1 LGRHICKALL
11 DAGHTITVLSR
22 SPNKVASIPGLQEA
36 SGVQGDVTDPG
47 SLSGVL
53 DGADAVVGCVQF
65 PNYPMEQ
72 PRKGLTFDRYD
83 REGTE
88 NLVAEAKRAG
98 VGRYVYLSG
107 AGASITS
114 DKSWYRAK
122 GYAEQSVM
130 DSGLDYAIVRPSW
143 AYGPEDKALN
153 RFAQIAKLSPVIPKL
168 GTKLQQV
175 EPIHVDDLALVVRR
189 VFEREAWNR
198 IFEIGGPQV
207 MTMDA
212 IIETM
217 MAVTGKK
224 RFVLPLPESLVRV
237 ASAPLT
243 LLPKPPMTP
252 GGVAFATQDGLVD
265 SSAMREVLGVEPVDL
280 ATGLS
285 RYLAS

>member
-1 LGRHICKALL
+1 
-11 DAGHTITVLSR
+11 
-22 SPNKVASIPGLQEA
+22 
-36 SGVQGDVTDPG
+36 
-47 SLSGVL
+47 
-53 DGADAVVGCVQF
+53 
-65 PNYPMEQ
+65 
-72 PRKGLTFDRYD
+72 
-83 REGTE
+83 
-88 NLVAEAKRAG
+88 
-98 VGRYVYLSG
+98 
-107 AGASITS
+107 
-114 DKSWYRAK
+114 
-122 GYAEQSVM
+122 M